1 MHLNM
6 IKLRDVHLMSCLI
19 GGSAD
24 EDKALQFC
32 CHDQRKE
39 LSYTENL
46 PVADFLQRIKQLN
59 KRVEFPAEA
68 VRTALS
74 SAQPAEATFRAASQ
88 NGAEQQ
94 QELNQDE
101 QLEQRTVLSLKYR
114 IEGTPAPLKWEW
126 HLTSTDSVLLTFYR
140 HMLKNALYTAASLSK
155 NVHYLLDIVKKK
167 DIEVQQ
173 YRRDGARHWRTTVA
187 TEPFDVEA
195 FSAQNHQ
202 LLSAVAA
209 FEPDDLKLDDI
220 PTATSTI
227 KSESAGCSTNVAAK
241 CLSPRNRK
249 RKAMETGKQHVE
261 RKVLQRRR
269 VPQLQYKSSESQES
283 ELDAMFGQIKAESV
297 KAEVESMVAG
307 IKEETS
313 PDDEVAKTELDEIM
327 QLINRTEEQTK
338 QILEEHQI
346 A

>member
-1 MHLNM
+1 
-6 IKLRDVHLMSCLI
+6 MSCLI
-19 GGSAD
+19 SGAAD
-24 EDKALQFC
+24 EDQVLQFC

-39 LSYTENL
+39 LSYSEDL
-46 PVADFLQRIKQLN
+46 PVAEFLKRIKQLN

-88 NGAEQQ
+88 NGAEGQ
-94 QELNQDE
+94 QETNQDDE
-101 QLEQRTVLSLKYR
+101 QLERRTVLSLKYR

-140 HMLKNALYTAASLSK
+140 HMLKNALHTAASLSK

-195 FSAQNHQ
+195 FSAQNKQ

-209 FEPDDLKLDDI
+209 FEPAEQKLDDV

-297 KAEVESMVAG
+297 KTEVESTVPE

-313 PDDEVAKTELDEIM
+313 SDDEAPKTELDEIM

-338 QILEEHQI
+338 KILEQHQI
-346 A
+346 T